1 MDSPPFG
8 FDYLLVVSGLPRS
21 GTSLMMQML
30 DAAGIRTLK
39 DATRPADQFNP
50 RGYFESSR
58 FRGLRVREIIPD
70 VYYGYAVKV
79 VSPSLPYLPTGFN
92 YRVIYMM
99 RDITAT
105 LRSQDRALGVE
116 MDYSYENALPHR
128 SVIWEDLR
136 RKAWSFVEKTPGF
149 DGMRIW
155 YEDILRDPETWS
167 EAVAVFLGLN
177 LDVKKMAQA
186 VVPSLKHF

>member
-39 DATRPADQFNP
+39 DATRPPDEYNP
-50 RGYFESSR
+50 KGYFESSR

-70 VYYGYAVKV
+70 LYYGYAVKV
-79 VSPSLPYLPTGFN
+79 VAPSLPYLPTGFN

-116 MDYSYENALPHR
+116 MDHTYEKALPHR
-128 SVIWEDLR
+128 SVIWQDLR
-136 RKAWSFVEKTPGF
+136 QKAWSFVEKTDGF
-149 DGMRIW
+149 EGVQIW
-155 YEDILRDPETWS
+155 YEDILRDPETWA
-167 EAVAVFLGLN
+167 EAVAVFLGLD

>member
-30 DAAGIRTLK
+30 RAGGIRILH
-39 DATRPADQFNP
+39 DATRPPDEYNP
-50 RGYFESSR
+50 KGYFESSR

-70 VYYGYAVKV
+70 LYYGYAVKV
-79 VSPSLPYLPTGFN
+79 VAPSLPYLPTGFN

-128 SVIWEDLR
+128 CVIWQDLR
-136 RKAWSFVEKTPGF
+136 QKAWSFVEKTDGF
-149 DGMRIW
+149 EGIRIW
-155 YEDILRDPETWS
+155 YEDILRDPETWA
-167 EAVAVFLGLN
+167 EAVAVFLGLD
-177 LDVKKMAQA
+177 LDTKKMAQA
-186 VVPSLKHF
+186 VVPSLRHF